1 MAANGAICAG
11 DVIFVFSLCILC
23 VLCIVGNITVI
34 LTILGTP
41 SLRSGSSLLLLNL
54 GVCDLLYGIIRI
66 SMLTDSF
73 LYGGWRFSQTVC
85 SFTAI
90 STSLFSVVS
99 ILTITVIALD
109 RYLSIIHC
117 LRYSSW
123 SPMMTTALALTST
136 WVIGLVSSIP
146 SITGI
151 WGSVTY
157 DPKLYLCYVKWN
169 THLSYAIFQFLMTYL
184 VPIITMGYSY
194 LRIIAV
200 ARSHAKK
207 ITDLN
212 AHVNRTS
219 GETTV
224 PPHGIVA
231 FAVIDPVRRLPV
243 MGFPVAS
250 TRSLIDFDLSSFN
263 GNGLSHSSTEKSNNK
278 QKAMIRLLGHIL
290 ALIICWTPFVISE
303 LQFLSKQDSFKFSA
317 VLSMITTWLLCLH
330 AAWNP
335 YIYAILSGRFR
346 KCALKL
352 AGSKKF
358 SVTRVKDFNRSM
370 VIGTITHRRPQVG
383 GVIRPVGTK
392 SETTHVAFSDQHNL
406 KSKVSH
412 LDVPT
417 TPQSYP
423 SPETK
428 VYTDILRRENNYST
442 KKGLSSV
449 PETLLSVESLVA
461 ESLDEGIFLDDETNT
476 KRESK

>member
-1 MAANGAICAG
+1 MASNGALCVG

-54 GVCDLLYGIIRI
+54 GVCDLLYGVIRI
-66 SMLTDSF
+66 STLTDSF
-73 LYGGWRFSQTVC
+73 LYEGWHFNQTVC

-99 ILTITVIALD
+99 ILTTTVIALD

-123 SPMMTTALALTST
+123 SPTMTTTLALTAT
-136 WVIGLVSSIP
+136 WVFGLVSSIP

-157 DPKLYLCYVKWN
+157 DPKLYLCYIKWN
-169 THLSYAIFQFLMTYL
+169 THLSYATLQFLMTYL

-194 LRIIAV
+194 LRIIVV

-219 GETTV
+219 CETTV

-231 FAVIDPVRRLPV
+231 FAVLDPVRRLPV

-263 GNGLSHSSTEKSNNK
+263 ANGLHNTSTEKSNNQ
-278 QKAMIRLLGHIL
+278 QKAMLRLLGHIL
-290 ALIICWTPFVISE
+290 AFIICWTPFVINE
-303 LQFLSKQDSFKFSA
+303 LQFLSKQDIFEFST
-317 VLSMITTWLLCLH
+317 VSSMITSWLLCLH
-330 AAWNP
+330 AALNP

-346 KCALKL
+346 KYALKL
-352 AGSKKF
+352 AKIKKF
-358 SVTRVKDFNRSM
+358 SVTRVKDFNRSR
-370 VIGTITHRRPQVG
+370 VIDTITHRRPRAARIIGPG
-383 GVIRPVGTK
+383 GMK
-392 SETTHVAFSDQHNL
+392 SEITHVAFSEQHNL
-406 KSKVSH
+406 KPKVSY
-412 LDVPT
+412 LDVPAI
-417 TPQSYP
+417 PQIYP

-428 VYTDILRRENNYST
+428 LYADNPRRENFSA
-442 KKGLSSV
+442 KKGLSRV
-449 PETLLSVESLVA
+449 PETIPSVESLVV
-461 ESLDEGIFLDDETNT
+461 ESVDEGIFLDDETNT